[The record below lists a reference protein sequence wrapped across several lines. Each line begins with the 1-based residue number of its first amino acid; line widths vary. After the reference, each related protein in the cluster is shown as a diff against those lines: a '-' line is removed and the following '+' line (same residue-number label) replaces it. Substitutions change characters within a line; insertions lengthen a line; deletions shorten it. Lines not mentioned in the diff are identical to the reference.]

1 MERPLLIAAQASDPK
16 GVTIWRTIRQ
26 YLTANGLA
34 ADYALFS
41 SYEAMDRALMRGEI
55 DIAWNA
61 PMAQAQTILQS
72 GGACRV
78 LAMRDTD
85 KEVTALL
92 LVKSDSGIASP
103 GDLRG
108 KRVALG
114 SATSSEQA
122 LIPKR
127 QLRQEGLD
135 LDRDCTVVELEPT
148 EHPGEAA
155 WVEPRTLIA
164 ALEDGK
170 VDAITLFKPWYDHY
184 AGRKRI
190 DPDVF
195 REIWRSRPFS
205 HCGFAARPGL
215 PEDVGRR
222 FVELMAAMDYGQ
234 PDIKEMMDLEY
245 LRAWV
250 PADESGWQDL
260 VAAVKE
266 EGLAGKIY

>member
-1 MERPLLIAAQASDPK
+1 
-16 GVTIWRTIRQ
+16 VTIWRTIRQ
-26 YLTANGLA
+26 YLISNGLP

-41 SYEAMDRALMRGEI
+41 TYEAMDNALMRGEI

-85 KEVTALL
+85 KEVTTLL
-92 LVKSDSGIASP
+92 LARAGSGIKSP
-103 GDLRG
+103 SDLPG
-108 KRVALG
+108 KRLGLG
-114 SATSSEQA
+114 SAISSEQA

-135 LDRDCTVVELEPT
+135 VDRDCEIIELEST
-148 EHPGEAA
+148 QYAGGEG
-155 WVEPRTLIA
+155 WVDPRTLIA

-170 VDAITLFKPWYDHY
+170 VDAITLFEPWYRHY
-184 AGRKRI
+184 TDRGRI
-190 DPDVF
+190 DPAAF
-195 REIWRSRPFS
+195 TEIWRSRPFS

-215 PEDVGRR
+215 PDEIGQR
-222 FVELMAAMDYGQ
+222 FVELLAAMDYAQ

-260 VAAVKE
+260 IAAVKE
-266 EGLAGKIY
+266 EGLAGAVF

>member
-16 GVTIWRTIRQ
+16 GVTIWRTIRE
-26 YLTANGLA
+26 YLVANGLP

-41 SYEAMDRALMRGEI
+41 TYEAMDNALMRGEI

-85 KEVTALL
+85 KDVTTLL
-92 LVKSDSGIASP
+92 LVQAGSDIGSP
-103 GDLRG
+103 ADLRG

-114 SATSSEQA
+114 SPVSSEHA
-122 LIPKR
+122 LIPRR

-135 LDRDCTVVELEPT
+135 VDRDCQIVELETT
-148 EHPGEAA
+148 EYAGGDN
-155 WVEPRTLIA
+155 WVDPRTLIA
-164 ALEDGK
+164 ALEDGRA
-170 VDAITLFKPWYDHY
+170 DAITLFKPWYDHY
-184 AGRKRI
+184 VGRGRL
-190 DPDVF
+190 DPSTF
-195 REIWRSRPFS
+195 REIWRTKPFS

-215 PEDVGRR
+215 PEQVGQR
-222 FVELMAAMDYGQ
+222 FVELLAGMDYAQ

-260 VAAVKE
+260 IAAVKE
-266 EGLAGKIY
+266 EGLAGTVY